1 MFLHKYLINSLLLQG
16 QDQVL
21 AIEVHWIFL
30 LDLVTRLSYKNL
42 PIIKADRDDH
52 VVINKQFPLAEIH
65 CLMIVPTYRISAHNV

>member
-1 MFLHKYLINSLLLQG
+1 MQD

-42 PIIKADRDDH
+42 PIIKADRNDH
-52 VVINKQFPLAEIH
+52 VVINKQFPLVAIH
-65 CLMIVPTYRISAHNV
+65 CMMTCQLTD

>member
-1 MFLHKYLINSLLLQG
+1 MLLHKYLINSLLLQD

-42 PIIKADRDDH
+42 PIIKADKDDH
-52 VVINKQFPLAEIH
+52 VVINKQFSLAAIH
-65 CLMIVPTYRISAHNV
+65 CMMTCQLTD

>member
-1 MFLHKYLINSLLLQG
+1 MLLHKYLINSLLLQD

-65 CLMIVPTYRISAHNV
+65 CLMTCQLTE

>member
-1 MFLHKYLINSLLLQG
+1 MQD

-52 VVINKQFPLAEIH
+52 VVIEQISFSWNSL
-65 CLMIVPTYRISAHNV
+65 LDDLPTYRISAHNV

>member
-1 MFLHKYLINSLLLQG
+1 MQD

-52 VVINKQFPLAEIH
+52 VVINKQFPLAALH
-65 CLMIVPTYRISAHNV
+65 CLMTSQVEGKQ